1 MISFQVVF
9 FFLEGGG
16 VFSGM
21 FWGCIYLG
29 GGGGEGGR
37 KGLIVIFS
45 FFFLGF
51 TLHDLI

>member
-1 MISFQVVF
+1 MISFQVF
-9 FFLEGGG
+9 FF
-16 VFSGM
+16 GM
-21 FWGCIYLG
+21 FWGCIYFGGG